1 MAARLIAVI
10 SIIIFTFSGVSFC
23 NEKINITVT
32 HPWLALLA
40 SFIGGAE
47 VSVTPLRIWN
57 KNGDLSMSDRG
68 RILKELESGSK
79 IIALDKSDAEESGIN
94 DRNKD
99 KFSVKYLYSPFPV
112 SYNALYDPSV
122 IPFVAQRV
130 LNALSEWD
138 VQNYSYYQRRL
149 AEFQARLSSSVLV
162 GQVLKD
168 ITICDLTGSAGV
180 LLKAAGCKV
189 NRSEKFDEWQKGN
202 LSGFREYLDLQRSK
216 GSIILIDDDT
226 PANITRSLS
235 RRPDVYKWERPPLDV
250 DYPAFLYEQ
259 YISLWQKITAKPLPG
274 RNKTR

>member
-1 MAARLIAVI
+1 MAARLIAVV
-10 SIIIFTFSGVSFC
+10 SIIFFTFSGVSFC
-23 NEKINITVT
+23 DEKINITVT

-47 VSVTPLRIWN
+47 VNVTPLRIWN
-57 KNGDLSMSDRG
+57 KNGDLALSDRG
-68 RILKELESGSK
+68 RTLRELASGAK
-79 IIALDKSDAEESGIN
+79 VIALDKNDAEEAGIN

-99 KFSVKYLYSPFPV
+99 KFSVKYLYSPFPI

-138 VQNYSYYQRRL
+138 VKNYPYYQRRL

-168 ITICDLTGSAGV
+168 ISVCDLTGSAGV

-189 NRSEKFDEWQKGN
+189 NRPENFSEWQKGS
-202 LSGFREYLDLQRSK
+202 LSGFREYLDSQKSE

-226 PANITRSLS
+226 PANIARSLA
-235 RRPDVYKWERPPLDV
+235 RRSDVYKWERPPLDI

-274 RNKTR
+274 RNKKR